1 MQQQKSTLKRQI
13 IKKQRYLQKLKLLKG
28 KGREQECA
36 CGQPVGSLWAA
47 LCLLGAACL
56 QRRELTEVTWS

>member
-36 CGQPVGSLWAA
+36 CGQPVGSTLPSGS
-47 LCLLGAACL
+47 CLPAEKGID
-56 QRRELTEVTWS
+56 